1 MKKQLLLSFM
11 CWLVFYCTN
20 AQIVPDISGK
30 AYTKKASTISI
41 PITIRDFSVISPHN
55 HPDFDRFSGG
65 VLSGMVQAALGTDE
79 KPRVK
84 LPLANQLTSEVN
96 FNKWFNDD
104 PLNKR
109 KDTFLDLTSA
119 GSGNYSFSSSSY
131 YPINNELWGN
141 EGSPNNKNFTV
152 EMHSRFIYNSVA
164 QQITITSDDD
174 AWLFV
179 NGRLAVDLGGTHG
192 ATTGSVTLNAA
203 TASTLGLVLGGAYNI
218 ALFKAERSGSGSAL
232 GFQTNFVVEIST
244 ADYAPDA
251 NGVLYVKKGDTGNG
265 SSWGSAV
272 GEVTDALEAA
282 KNNTNIKEIWVA
294 KGTYYPS
301 RVSNRDHFFYITR
314 NNLKVYGGFS
324 GTETAMS
331 QRNISENVTTLSGD
345 IGVPGS
351 LADNSFHIMII
362 DALNASIDNSTHVD
376 GFTFQDGNANEGGVF
391 NNYAPRYSGSAILI
405 YPSDYNNS
413 PTISNNIFKNNSQFQ
428 TGAVEVESNNTGNNF
443 TKIENCSFINNYAKY
458 AGGAV
463 SVFNYNTGSPQSV
476 QVTDCTFDGNS
487 VDNASQGGSNG
498 GVGGAVFVY
507 GGGDVLINRSKF
519 INNVIGTYTQ
529 YLGMYKGTA
538 IAVRNASKVTLVNSL
553 IYSDLIYIPLFN
565 SNSTFNIINST
576 VYNPDGGTLLATQS
590 PVLNSIQNSI
600 FWMGGNSVNAID
612 GVGTAVTANNSI
624 ILPKYNVT
632 LNGSN
637 NYTTDPL
644 FTNVS
649 IRDFTLQSS
658 SNGIN
663 KGSNSFYDAAKYG
676 SYDLLNNNRIEE
688 TTIDIGAFEKQLTL
702 SVSDINNEKSIT
714 VYPNP
719 VKDILNFTSNEKILK
734 IEIISMDGRKLIEK
748 NINYEKKLN
757 VQILPKGFYLIKII
771 LGKESKVI
779 KFIKD

>member
-1 MKKQLLLSFM
+1 MKKQLLISFI

-20 AQIVPDISGK
+20 AQIISDISST
-30 AYTKKASTISI
+30 AYAKRASTISI
-41 PITIRDFSVISPHN
+41 PITIRDFSVIPPHN

-65 VLSGMVQAALGTDE
+65 VLPGMVQTTLGTDQ

-84 LPLANQLTSEVN
+84 LPLANQLTSEAN

-104 PLNKR
+104 SLNKR

-119 GSGNYSFSSSSY
+119 GSGNYSFSSSNY

-152 EMHSRFIYNSVA
+152 EMNCRFIYNSVM

-192 ATTGSVTLNAA
+192 ATTGSVTLNAV
-203 TASTLGLVLGGAYNI
+203 TASNLGLVLGGAYNI

-232 GFQTNFVVEIST
+232 GFQTNFAVERST
-244 ADYAPDA
+244 ADYVPDA
-251 NGVLYVKKGDTGNG
+251 NGVLYVKKESTGDG
-265 SSWGSAV
+265 SSWSNAV

-324 GTETAMS
+324 GTETALS
-331 QRNISENVTTLSGD
+331 QRNISENVTLLSGD
-345 IGVPGS
+345 IGVQGS
-351 LADNSFHIMII
+351 AADNSFHIMII
-362 DALNASIDNSTHVD
+362 DALNASIDNSTQVD

-428 TGAVEVESNNTGNNF
+428 TGAVEVESNNTGSNF
-443 TKIENCSFINNYAKY
+443 TKIENCSFSNNYAKY
-458 AGGAV
+458 AGGAI
-463 SVFNYNTGSPQSV
+463 SVFNYNIGSPQSV
-476 QVTDCTFDGNS
+476 QITDCTFEGNS
-487 VDNASQGGSNG
+487 VDNASQGGLNG

-519 INNVIGTYTQ
+519 VNNIIGNSTQ
-529 YLGMYKGTA
+529 YMGTYKGTA
-538 IAVRNASKVTLVNSL
+538 IAAINASVVTLVNSL
-553 IYSDLIYIPLFN
+553 IYSDQIYIPLFN
-565 SNSTFNIINST
+565 SGSTFNIVNST

-590 PVLNSIQNSI
+590 PVVNSIRNSI

-612 GVGTAVTANNSI
+612 GAGTVVTANNSI

-649 IRDFTLQSS
+649 TKDFTLKPT

-663 KGSNSFYDAAKYG
+663 KGNNSYYNSSKYG
-676 SYDLLNNNRIEE
+676 NLDLANNNRIEE
-688 TTIDIGAFEKQLTL
+688 TIIDIGAFEQQPTL
-702 SVSDINNEKSIT
+702 SSSDIKKENNIRI
-714 VYPNP
+714 YPNP
-719 VKDILNFTSNEKILK
+719 VKDIMHFNSDEKILK
-734 IEIISMDGRKLIEK
+734 IEIISMDSRKLIEK
-748 NINYEKKLN
+748 NLNEDKKLD
-757 VQILPKGFYLIKII
+757 VQKLPKGLYLINVFSE
-771 LGKESKVI
+771 KEIQTI